1 MTFCARN
8 ILILLVLAID
18 LFRKSC
24 KLRSVREPTG
34 PQFRPS
40 VLLASLSLRM
50 AFGVSSEQ

>member
-40 VLLASLSLRM
+40 ALLASLSLRM